1 MNNHRREKLLRVG
14 LFPLIMLGTTSVL
27 ADEVS
32 EEKFTLARMAI
43 EEAQEVDADASAGSE
58 LTLAEQKLQQAVE
71 YNDEGREE
79 VAERLLHQSM
89 LHAEL
94 AEVEAMQADADLTY
108 NALSETLDSL
118 ETELRR
124 Q

>member
-1 MNNHRREKLLRVG
+1 MNNHRREQLLRAG
-14 LFPLIMLGTTSVL
+14 LFPLVMLGTGAAF
-27 ADEVS
+27 ADDLP

-58 LTLAEQKLQQAVE
+58 LTLAEHKLQQAEE
-71 YNDEGREE
+71 YNDRGREE
-79 VAERLLHQSM
+79 VAERLLRQSM

-94 AEVEAMQADADLTY
+94 AEVEGLQAEADTSFIE
-108 NALSETLDSL
+108 LSATLDSL

-124 Q
+124 R

>member
-14 LFPLIMLGTTSVL
+14 LFPLIMLGSGTAL
-27 ADEVS
+27 ADDLP

-58 LTLAEQKLQQAVE
+58 LMLAEQKLQQAIE
-71 YNDEGREE
+71 YDDKGREE
-79 VAERLLHQSM
+79 VAERLLRQSM

-94 AEVEAMQADADLTY
+94 AEVEALQADAELGY
-108 NALSETLDSL
+108 NELSETLDSL
-118 ETELRR
+118 ESELRR

>member
-1 MNNHRREKLLRVG
+1 MKLATFFSTLSIPVV
-14 LFPLIMLGTTSVL
+14 LMGTTAVM
-27 ADEVS
+27 AGDVP
-32 EEKFTLARMAI
+32 EEKFTLARAAI

-71 YNDEGREE
+71 YNDRGREE
-79 VAERLLHQSM
+79 TAERLLRQSM

-94 AEVEAMQADADLTY
+94 AEVEGMQAEADASY
-108 NALSETLDSL
+108 VELSAALDSL